1 MTLYELHAP
10 MMILLTRQ
18 MTKKCLTKVELKC
31 RLKEAV
37 KCLTEASIILNYEPT
52 NSAEGIMG
60 KAAKEALVQI
70 KDWEKIVGK
79 L

>member
-1 MTLYELHAP
+1 
-10 MMILLTRQ
+10 MMILLKRK
-18 MTKKCLTKVELKC
+18 MTNNCLSKLELKF

-37 KCLTEASIILNYEPT
+37 KCLTEASMILNYEPE
-52 NSAEGIMG
+52 NSPEGIMG
-60 KAAKEALVQI
+60 RAAKEALVQI

>member
-1 MTLYELHAP
+1 

-18 MTKKCLTKVELKC
+18 MTNKHLSKLELKC
-31 RLKEAV
+31 RLREAV
-37 KCLTEASIILNYEPT
+37 KCLTEASIILNYEPE
-52 NSAEGIMG
+52 NSPEGIMG
-60 KAAKEALVQI
+60 QAAKEALVQI

>member
-1 MTLYELHAP
+1 MDKL
-10 MMILLTRQ
+10 
-18 MTKKCLTKVELKC
+18 ELKC

-37 KCLTEASIILNYEPT
+37 KYLTEASIILNFEPE

-60 KAAKEALVQI
+60 KAAKEALRQI

-79 L
+79 I